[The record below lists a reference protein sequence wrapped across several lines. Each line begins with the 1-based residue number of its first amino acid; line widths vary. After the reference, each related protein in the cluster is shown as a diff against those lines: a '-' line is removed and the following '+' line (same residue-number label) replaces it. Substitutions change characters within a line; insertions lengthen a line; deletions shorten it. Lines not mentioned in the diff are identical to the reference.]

1 MSVLKNL
8 ISLSSMEFY
17 KNAIE
22 LRKAITMWM
31 LRDFGTKRN
40 TRSVASDIKD
50 IDKDDK
56 HVIDEIFAKYGR
68 TPNHEFQSE
77 YPSWFVNFERDI
89 IMKILQSIIYNI
101 TMANSIYPTDDFLN
115 DEYALRRKYQDVA
128 IYCRTL

>member
-40 TRSVASDIKD
+40 TRSVASAIKD